1 MKEDEPE
8 IFLTS
13 CSSKALCPGQVYMDC
28 LLPVFT
34 SKQILLSFYL
44 FIAVQFE
51 FDALISKLQI
61 IHKIY
66 NKKGVSILLERS
78 HKESINLTKL

>member
-1 MKEDEPE
+1 MKEDESE

-13 CSSKALCPGQVYMDC
+13 FSSKALCPRQVYMDC
-28 LLPVFT
+28 LSPVFT

-51 FDALISKLQI
+51 FDALISRLHI
-61 IHKIY
+61 IHKIC
-66 NKKGVSILLERS
+66 NKKGCEYTTWE
-78 HKESINLTKL
+78 KP